1 LVANEKGQAR
11 KKRNDEFRS
20 LAAGNSARMFA
31 GAGQGPMLAA
41 AAAWDGVAEELGA
54 AAGSFA
60 TVTSELAG
68 AD

>member
-1 LVANEKGQAR
+1 MNFAVLPPEM
-11 KKRNDEFRS
+11 
-20 LAAGNSARMFA
+20 NSARMFA
-31 GAGQGPMLAA
+31 GAGRGPMLAA